1 MTSCHYTRGR
11 GLLYGCAT
19 LALGLVSSAAT
30 APAPPGPFD
39 YDTVEIAPNVYGF
52 FEKRLNPIVSSNII
66 AVIGRD
72 AVLVFDTGHHPTI
85 TRRIVADIRRLT
97 TKPVRYVVISHWHD
111 DHFAGNAEF
120 SSRSRARRRLRINR
134 P

>member
-1 MTSCHYTRGR
+1 M
-11 GLLYGCAT
+11 
-19 LALGLVSSAAT
+19 
-30 APAPPGPFD
+30 APSLGPFD

-85 TRRIVADIRRLT
+85 TRRIAGDIKRLT
-97 TKPVRYVVISHWHD
+97 KKP
-111 DHFAGNAEF
+111 
-120 SSRSRARRRLRINR
+120 
-134 P
+134 